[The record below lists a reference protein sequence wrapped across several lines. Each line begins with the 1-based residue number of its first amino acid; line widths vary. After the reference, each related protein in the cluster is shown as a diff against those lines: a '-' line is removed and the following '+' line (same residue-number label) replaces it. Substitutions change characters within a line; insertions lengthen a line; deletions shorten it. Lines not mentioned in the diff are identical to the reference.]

1 MGKTN
6 KKTKPSRAFAR
17 PTQEVAAKGVQSA
30 GFAVKRTPP
39 IETLLKSEKITAD
52 QFRRLQRFRDTFHL
66 AERSPIK
73 SCLNDNPGGKGD
85 GPSVAVVSAR
95 VQLGWWLRD
104 MPGQCWEIL
113 EAVCGNDMSLSEYC
127 VEKFGGRERY
137 GPRGEF
143 VAVVPINERYHMRR
157 EIVNLKFASGYIHA

>member
-1 MGKTN
+1 MAKAN

-17 PTQEVAAKGVQSA
+17 PTPEVAAKGLEGA

-39 IETLLKSEKITAD
+39 IDTMLKTGKITHE
-52 QFRRLQRFRDTFHL
+52 QFVRLQKFRDTFLL

-73 SCLNDNPGGKGD
+73 SCLNDNPGGNGD

-104 MPGQCWEIL
+104 MPAHCWEIL

-157 EIVNLKFASGYIHA
+157 EILNLKFASGYVSA